1 MTAPAPRHARHVRH
15 VRLAAMVDTLAF
27 AALPIVE
34 WFDDHVATP
43 FAQWRADR
51 KGWEKAAAAIQASI
65 QASILLGCLIGAILG
80 LTGCRSNDEIPGH
93 GVEPSA
99 VKIAD
104 GLELSPEQMAETLNV
119 NPAGLAVLL
128 NRAGR

>member
-1 MTAPAPRHARHVRH
+1 MTTPEPRHARHVRH
-15 VRLAAMVDTLAF
+15 VRLAAMADTLAF

-34 WFDDHVATP
+34 WFDDHIAAP

-65 QASILLGCLIGAILG
+65 LIGCIIGAILG

-93 GVEPSA
+93 GTEPSA

-104 GLELSPEQMAETLNV
+104 GLELSPEQMAETLNA
-119 NPAGLAVLL
+119 NPAGLAYLL